1 MVDIDAVGGHAEGGE
16 GVALDG
22 EVLGVSGNPGV
33 PDLELGHPNSVPL
46 GSPSPEHTTEL
57 VLRDTIC
64 WLAGWAVRHGCQ
76 GLILLG

>member
-1 MVDIDAVGGHAEGGE
+1 MVDIDEVGGHAEGGE

-33 PDLELGHPNSVPL
+33 PDPELGHPNSVPL
-46 GSPSPEHTTEL
+46 GSPSPEHITEL